1 MPCRRLS
8 RKPILVVARVMVTRF
23 FELARLEMPMAGI
36 TVPAPV
42 IFNNN
47 NHDVPTTTTIEE
59 ETATTPSE
67 TMHRPLNTAPTT
79 PSRRSSSPFPSSLVT
94 FNQQQLGSFS
104 DQRRFQNSFCS
115 PTSYINAPSLHTT
128 TFTRTEEIASSRNCG
143 SSSQE
148 SHRTSDKSITRFW
161 KHNVCYP
168 QTQWR
173 LSSRVQPAQT
183 ESIYQCSSFQ
193 DGNLT
198 TCRQALT
205 TRRFP
210 HFSGFTRR
218 FSPYIGP
225 SHIKKISTLPVAK
238 SALSVQDYPFWPF
251 RGSLALHSFDSTN
264 PQVGSFTR
272 HKGIGILGRLANH
285 GTYGGRSSRSHQSN
299 DLSSSTF
306 GLVGE
311 LQKVSPP
318 AHPGNRTFGLHAGH
332 TLNDYKVARHQTS
345 RSQAVDQTDLDAS
358 FSVCSQDSQPDNAD
372 QGSNHGNLSS
382 SHVHTRIDEV
392 QESLCTPSAR
402 LGSSAT
408 SSSRMHRRIDMVE
421 SQPREVERTINH
433 EANTIITGFCGR
445 QQSGMGRCS
454 TRSSGAG
461 HLDTSGSTTID
472 QLEGIESCTTHSS
485 IVSHT
490 VPHLHSHPIRQHN
503 SSVIHQQ
510 TRRHSFGNLEQ
521 IGHNDLGNVP
531 SASSPSTSTTYPRDP
546 QLNRRSS
553 FSTNICQESVAT
565 AASNLPSTSTSMG
578 CTRRRSLCGP
588 HHSITSEVCG
598 VENRPISIGNRRLH
612 VDMESVQETT
622 HSPTLESDS
631 PSIAEGQERESHGH
645 SHSTLVAECDMVPTS
660 QADGNTSSNHSQS
673 ENTHSCHIISYPQ
686 SMDKP
691 TLEAFRVE
699 CLRRKFRFLEYH
711 DNTVNHLLAT
721 NRSLNARSY
730 RKFQLEFLSWCIT
743 QQVDPNHFTM
753 ATLIN
758 FLSTM
763 RSRYSVNSLPL
774 MRTAIIHFHVQ
785 PSLFQHDSQLEQ
797 LFNIWREEAPP
808 VPIERPPVDLTPSF
822 AFCRTIESSAH
833 SSLYNLA
840 HKTVFLLAITGFL
853 RPSDLHRINLQDSF
867 VDGSRCLHL
876 SVVAPKEKRNGRR
889 IVKVVRIKPYPQDA
903 TLCPV
908 TAFEALRDHPNT
920 VHRPPGALFISTT
933 NARVAASCDTI
944 SRWLRNVVSRSI
956 NSSSSASR
964 RPAMRSVASDLALQ
978 HGIPLDDVIT
988 HGNWASSMM
997 FDNHYRRSRHISSD
1011 ITSSVLP
1018 GSSSSSSA

>member
-1 MPCRRLS
+1 
-8 RKPILVVARVMVTRF
+8 MVTRF

-47 NHDVPTTTTIEE
+47 NHDVPTTTTTIEE
-59 ETATTPSE
+59 ATTTTPSE
-67 TMHRPLNTAPTT
+67 TMHRQLNPAPATT
-79 PSRRSSSPFPSSLVT
+79 PSRRSSSQIPSSLVT
-94 FNQQQLGSFS
+94 FNQQQLGSFGN
-104 DQRRFQNSFCS
+104 QGRLQNSLHS
-115 PTSYINAPSLHTT
+115 PTTHINASSVHTT

-148 SHRTSDKSITRFW
+148 SNRTGDKSFTRLW
-161 KHNVCYP
+161 EHNVCYP

-173 LSSRVQPAQT
+173 LSSCVQPAQT
-183 ESIYQCSSFQ
+183 ESIYHGSTFQ
-193 DGNLT
+193 DGNIT
-198 TCRQALT
+198 ACRQAFT
-205 TRRFP
+205 TKRFP
-210 HFSGFTRR
+210 HFRGFTRR

-251 RGSLALHSFDSTN
+251 RGPLALHSFNSTN

-272 HKGIGILGRLANH
+272 HTGIGVFGRLAHH
-285 GTYGGRSSRSHQSN
+285 GTHGGRSSRPHQAN
-299 DLSSSTF
+299 DLTSSTF

-311 LQKVSPP
+311 LQQVSPP
-318 AHPGNRTFGLHAGH
+318 AHPGNRTFGLYAGH
-332 TLNDYKVARHQTS
+332 TLNDYKVARQQTS

-358 FSVCSQDSQPDNAD
+358 LSICSQDSQPDNAD

-382 SHVHTRIDEV
+382 SNVHARIDEV

-402 LGSSAT
+402 LGSSEA

-433 EANTIITGFCGR
+433 EANTIITGVRGC

-461 HLDTSGSTTID
+461 HLDTSGGTTID

-485 IVSHT
+485 VVSHAL
-490 VPHLHSHPIRQHN
+490 PHHHSHSIRQHN

-521 IGHNDLGNVP
+521 IGNIDLGNV
-531 SASSPSTSTTYPRDP
+531 SSTSSPSASTTYPRDP
-546 QLNRRSS
+546 QLDRGSS
-553 FSTNICQESVAT
+553 FSSNICQESVAT
-565 AASNLPSTSTSMG
+565 DASNLPSTSASMG

-588 HHSITSEVCG
+588 HNSITSEVCG
-598 VENRPISIGNRRLH
+598 VENRPIRIGDRRFH

-631 PSIAEGQERESHGH
+631 PSITEGHERAGH
-645 SHSTLVAECDMVPTS
+645 SHSHRTLVEECDMVPPS
-660 QADGNTSSNHSQS
+660 QANGYTPSNHSQS
-673 ENTHSCHIISYPQ
+673 ANTHSCHVISYPQ

-699 CLRRKFRFLEYH
+699 CLRRKFRFLEYD
-711 DNTVNHLLAT
+711 DNTVNHLLAN
-721 NRSLNARSY
+721 NRSMNARSY
-730 RKFQLEFLSWCIT
+730 RKFQLDFLSWCIT
-743 QQVDPNHFTM
+743 QQVDPNHFNM

-763 RSRYSVNSLPL
+763 RSSYTVNSLPL
-774 MRTAIIHFHVQ
+774 MRTAIVHFHVQ
-785 PSLFQHDSQLEQ
+785 PSLFQHDSQLDQ
-797 LFNIWREEAPP
+797 IFNMWRQEAPP

-876 SVVAPKEKRNGRR
+876 SVVAPKEKRKGRR
-889 IVKVVRIKPYPQDA
+889 IVKVVRIKSYPQDA

-920 VHRPPGALFISTT
+920 VNRPPGALFISTT

-956 NSSSSASR
+956 NSSSSSSDSSR
-964 RPAMRSVASDLALQ
+964 QPTMRSVASDLALQ
-978 HGIPLDDVIT
+978 RGIPLDEVIT

-1018 GSSSSSSA
+1018 GSSSSSA